1 MIRTRQ
7 TAIEDRENSLSES
20 ISRLIEAVS
29 KVKTMNQ
36 TSNIFENQIMR
47 AIEISTQQKFDYAT
61 LQIELN
67 QFEQKRKRV
76 ELLRKIEKTK
86 AIKTAEFS
94 EIQLTFLMNR
104 IMIDE
109 LQKKKLFKIMNS
121 KKYKSTT
128 QHDLN
133 IFIRECRKIFEI
145 RRHIYFDDKDKIL
158 FVRSF
163 LESVSTKN
171 WKRHQKIIDIIFI
184 FWEQFI
190 DFLQKHL
197 NSKHLRLLETNVR
210 LKKTRQL
217 NEQSMTNLI
226 VYLNSLK
233 MQLFEEFIDYQKYFN
248 LMKALHSY
256 LKATIIRRINAIVF
270 RNELKKIARLTEKI
284 ELVSKHIKKI
294 KKEMINEFK
303 THRFQFYERDRF
315 DVVDA
320 SQKAIQSNNRSESR
334 DRKKFRKRDR
344 DRDRENFNFN
354 QSFERSS
361 NRSQI
366 ECWNCEMKNHYA
378 RDCKRSF
385 KNDQKK
391 ESDQS
396 T

>member
-7 TAIEDRENSLSES
+7 IAIEDRKNSLSKS
-20 ISRLIEAVS
+20 IFRLIEAIS
-29 KVKTMNQ
+29 KMKTMNQ
-36 TSNIFENQIMR
+36 TSNIFESQIMR
-47 AIEISTQQKFDYAT
+47 AIKISTQQKLDYAI
-61 LQIELN
+61 LQIEFN

-76 ELLRKIEKTK
+76 ELFKKIEKTK

-94 EIQLTFLMNR
+94 ETQLIFLMNR

-109 LQKKKLFKIMNS
+109 LQKKKFFKIMNS

-133 IFIRECRKIFEI
+133 IFIRECREIFEI
-145 RRHIYFDDKDKIL
+145 RRHIYFDDKNKIL

-163 LESVSTKN
+163 FENVSTKN
-171 WKRHQKIIDIIFI
+171 WKRHQKIIDITFI
-184 FWEQFI
+184 FWKQFI

-197 NSKHLRLLETNVR
+197 NSKHLRLFETNVR
-210 LKKTRQL
+210 LKKIRQL
-217 NEQSMTNLI
+217 NEQSMTDLI

-233 MQLFEEFIDYQKYFN
+233 MQLLEKFIDYQKYFN
-248 LMKALHSY
+248 LMKALHFY

-284 ELVSKHIKKI
+284 EFVSKHIKKI
-294 KKEMINEFK
+294 KKKMINEFK
-303 THRFQFYERDRF
+303 THRFQSYERDRF

-320 SQKAIQSNNRSESR
+320 SQKTIQSNNRSESR
-334 DRKKFRKRDR
+334 DRKEFRERDR

-378 RDCKRSF
+378 RDCKKF
-385 KNDQKK
+385 LKDDQKK
-391 ESDQS
+391 KSDQS

>member
-7 TAIEDRENSLSES
+7 TVIEDRKNS
-20 ISRLIEAVS
+20 ISRSIFRLIEAVS

-36 TSNIFENQIMR
+36 TSNIFESQIMR
-47 AIEISTQQKFDYAT
+47 AIKVSTQQKFDYAT
-61 LQIELN
+61 LQVELN
-67 QFEQKRKRV
+67 QLEQKRKRI

-94 EIQLTFLMNR
+94 ETQLILLMNR

-109 LQKKKLFKIMNS
+109 LQKKKFFKIMNS

-128 QHDLN
+128 QHDFN

-145 RRHIYFDDKDKIL
+145 RRHIYFDDKNKIL
-158 FVRSF
+158 FVKSF

-184 FWEQFI
+184 SWKQFI
-190 DFLQKHL
+190 NFLQKHL
-197 NSKHLRLLETNVR
+197 NLKHLRLFETNVR

-233 MQLFEEFIDYQKYFN
+233 MQLLEKFINYQKYFN

-270 RNELKKIARLTEKI
+270 RNELKEIARLIEKI

-294 KKEMINEFK
+294 KKKMINEFK

-315 DVVDA
+315 DVADA
-320 SQKAIQSNNRSESR
+320 SQRAI
-334 DRKKFRKRDR
+334 
-344 DRDRENFNFN
+344 
-354 QSFERSS
+354 
-361 NRSQI
+361 
-366 ECWNCEMKNHYA
+366 
-378 RDCKRSF
+378 
-385 KNDQKK
+385 
-391 ESDQS
+391 
-396 T
+396 

>member
-7 TAIEDRENSLSES
+7 TAIEDRKNSLSES

-36 TSNIFENQIMR
+36 TSNIFESQIMR
-47 AIEISTQQKFDYAT
+47 TIKVSTQQKFDYAT
-61 LQIELN
+61 LQVELN
-67 QFEQKRKRV
+67 QFEQKRKRI
-76 ELLRKIEKTK
+76 ELFRKIEKTK
-86 AIKTAEFS
+86 TIKTVEFS
-94 EIQLTFLMNR
+94 ETQFAFLMNR

-121 KKYKSTT
+121 KKYKNTT

-145 RRHIYFDDKDKIL
+145 RRHIYFDDKNKIL
-158 FVRSF
+158 FVKSF
-163 LESVSTKN
+163 FENVSTKN

-184 FWEQFI
+184 SWKQFI
-190 DFLQKHL
+190 DFLQNHF
-197 NSKHLRLLETNVR
+197 NSKHLRLLETNVK

-226 VYLNSLK
+226 VYLNNLE
-233 MQLFEEFIDYQKYFN
+233 MQLLEELIDYQKYFN
-248 LMKALHSY
+248 LMKALHFY

-270 RNELKKIARLTEKI
+270 RNELKEIARLIEKI
-284 ELVSKHIKKI
+284 ELVSNHIKKI

-315 DVVDA
+315 DAVDA
-320 SQKAIQSNNRSESR
+320 SQKTIQSNNRSENR
-334 DRKKFRKRDR
+334 DWEKLRERDR
-344 DRDRENFNFN
+344 DRDRENFNSH

-366 ECWNCEMKNHYA
+366 ECWNCEMKDHYA
-378 RDCKRSF
+378 RDCKRSS
-385 KNDQKK
+385 KDDQKK